1 MEEHPL
7 PPLGEELAPEV
18 EREAKISN
26 LKRAAQLIEK
36 AHNVYND
43 FADEHPTL
51 AAHGLQ
57 AFNIVAQ
64 TVIGAASGA
73 ATGPS
78 GIAAGSLAGFV
89 NGVRSEVTGY
99 AINEVAGE
107 HIGAAVNKAIDITAK
122 EIRERNPDLSESE
135 SLYLASV
142 VVIGGA

>member
-7 PPLGEELAPEV
+7 HPLGEELAPEV
-18 EREAKISN
+18 ERAAKISN

-43 FADEHPTL
+43 FAEEHPTL

-78 GIAAGSLAGFV
+78 GIAALAEFV

-107 HIGAAVNKAIDITAK
+107 HIGDAVNKAIDITAK
-122 EIRERNPDLSESE
+122 EIRERNPELSESD